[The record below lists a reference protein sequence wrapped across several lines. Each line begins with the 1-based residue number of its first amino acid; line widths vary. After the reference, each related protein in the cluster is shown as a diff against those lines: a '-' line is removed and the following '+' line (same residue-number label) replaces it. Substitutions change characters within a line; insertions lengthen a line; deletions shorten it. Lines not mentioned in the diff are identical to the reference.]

1 MPITSWKIMV
11 RRAEQAGYHYSA
23 THKRGRYSATHKRGR
38 APSVGESIDLSI
50 GEHQMR
56 FTVTEVFKQHLAKDG
71 FEVFTV
77 MVDETEVLPETS
89 PKSVGEARRRPAGS
103 IRDLP

>member
-11 RRAEQAGYHYSA
+11 RRAEQTGYH
-23 THKRGRYSATHKRGR
+23 YSATHKRGR
-38 APSVGESIDLSI
+38 APSVGESIDISI
-50 GEHQMR
+50 GERQMR

-77 MVDETEVLPETS
+77 MVDETEVFPETS
-89 PKSVGEARRRPAGS
+89 PKSVGEN
-103 IRDLP
+103 L

>member
-1 MPITSWKIMV
+1 MPITTWKLMV
-11 RRAEQAGYHYSA
+11 RRAEQAGYH
-23 THKRGRYSATHKRGR
+23 YSATHKRGR

-50 GEHQMR
+50 GERQMR
-56 FTVTEVFKQHLAKDG
+56 FTVTEVFKQHLAKGG

-89 PKSVGEARRRPAGS
+89 PKSVGKN
-103 IRDLP
+103 L

>member
-1 MPITSWKIMV
+1 MPITTWKLMV
-11 RRAEQAGYHYSA
+11 RRAEQAGYH
-23 THKRGRYSATHKRGR
+23 YSATHKRGR

-50 GEHQMR
+50 GERQVR
-56 FTVTEVFKQHLAKDG
+56 FKVTEVFKQHLAKGG

-89 PKSVGEARRRPAGS
+89 PKSVGKN
-103 IRDLP
+103 L